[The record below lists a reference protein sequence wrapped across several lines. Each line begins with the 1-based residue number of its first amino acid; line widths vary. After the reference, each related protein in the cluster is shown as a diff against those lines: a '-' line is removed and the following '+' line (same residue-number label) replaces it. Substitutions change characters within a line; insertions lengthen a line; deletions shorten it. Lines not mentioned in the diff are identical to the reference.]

1 MRWPP
6 HWPDY
11 ENFFTGDF
19 IWKGA
24 CFAIFQQELQNST
37 MFDGLLRF
45 QISEK
50 WTNLRFPL
58 NIKKQKVFQLQ
69 GSSPIWP
76 PDQGLCPWT
85 PLGALPPDSRYRLAL
100 HALVMA
106 PFCQVLNTPLR
117 AELQITNCESLLT
130 RILAK
135 KSWKPTCPSMV
146 KSEKMFLSLFHHT
159 PQPPDF
165 NKDRAI
171 GTLCVA

>member
-50 WTNLRFPL
+50 WAHLRFPL
-58 NIKKQKVFQLQ
+58 NIQKQKVFQLQ
-69 GSSPIWP
+69 GGFAPWF
-76 PDQGLCPWT
+76 PDRGLCPWT
-85 PLGALPPDSRYRLAL
+85 PLGPLPPDPRYRLAL
-100 HALVMA
+100 RALAMA
-106 PFCQVLNTPLR
+106 PLPNPEYATGESGERIEWASFVFISICFDFQKKFWKSKRIEKRLNLLWREIHGIPIPGLR
-117 AELQITNCESLLT
+117 A
-130 RILAK
+130 
-135 KSWKPTCPSMV
+135 
-146 KSEKMFLSLFHHT
+146 
-159 PQPPDF
+159 
-165 NKDRAI
+165 
-171 GTLCVA
+171 CVHQYI